1 MSRTKILNLKYLS
14 FSILLLCLVS
24 ISENLSLTNKIF
36 WATLVVISL
45 FLFNL
50 KFNYK
55 NILTGLYALGL
66 LYLQFTF
73 DRYIFSE
80 EFFIHCL
87 GVLLIVKYAEIN
99 TKNNELSFCLICMII
114 SITSLINGQDILSS
128 VLALSIIILSV
139 VNLYLIQQK
148 EVMDFNFKNVLRI
161 NNELNLELNQQHNFS
176 NFPFYWINQIN
187 YKKVKSGKIVY
198 NLVEGPY
205 CWSTPSVCI
214 TAEGLTVKKVN
225 NYLIHYKK

>member
-1 MSRTKILNLKYLS
+1 MSRTKILDLKYLS

-36 WATLVVISL
+36 WAALIVISI

-50 KFNYK
+50 KFKYK
-55 NILTGLYALGL
+55 NVLTGLYALGL

-99 TKNNELSFCLICMII
+99 TKNNELS
-114 SITSLINGQDILSS
+114 
-128 VLALSIIILSV
+128 
-139 VNLYLIQQK
+139 
-148 EVMDFNFKNVLRI
+148 
-161 NNELNLELNQQHNFS
+161 
-176 NFPFYWINQIN
+176 
-187 YKKVKSGKIVY
+187 
-198 NLVEGPY
+198 
-205 CWSTPSVCI
+205 
-214 TAEGLTVKKVN
+214 
-225 NYLIHYKK
+225 